1 MLLVEVKN
9 LLWLYSFRRI
19 KSWYWFRYCC
29 PNLMYYLKKKD
40 GLLEYTSKSDLSKY
54 IQYIDNHR
62 TYWILHGL
70 PHDPKIQK
78 SRNAKPKLKMYSA
91 YLTKMLMC
99 TEERN
104 EVNIGYLAW
113 KNLAAGL
120 YLTELHCVLRF
131 WRTVMSLAWLLYN
144 LWNTEWSQAQLL
156 INCFTRNSSS

>member
-113 KNLAAGL
+113 KKPG
-120 YLTELHCVLRF
+120 C
-131 WRTVMSLAWLLYN
+131 RTVLNRATLCTQVLKDGN
-144 LWNTEWSQAQLL
+144 VFGLTL
-156 INCFTRNSSS
+156 I